1 MKHTLAMLFAM
12 LFVPLDVVHG
22 ADSPPATPQ
31 PAGLATAA
39 IFSDHLMLQREAKVP
54 VWGTARAGESV
65 SVTFAGQTK
74 SAVAGADGRWRVV
87 LDPLKAG
94 HAGALVVQAASSI
107 TINDVHVGD
116 VWLCAGD
123 AFLSR
128 TVSNVRS
135 ARSELASRDLP
146 PVRLFRVNTK
156 AAKEPQSDLSG
167 SWTIPT
173 ARTSATSRRLHI
185 CLRRRCRLRRECL
198 WASSR
203 PPILRR

>member
-1 MKHTLAMLFAM
+1 MKQTLALLFAM
-12 LFVPLDVVHG
+12 LFVPRDMVHG
-22 ADSPPATPQ
+22 ADSPPAAPK
-31 PAGLATAA
+31 PADLATAA
-39 IFSDHLMLQREAKVP
+39 IFSDHLVLQREAKVP

-74 SAVAGADGRWRVV
+74 SAVAGTDGRWRVV

-107 TINDVHVGD
+107 TINDVQAGD

-128 TVSNVRS
+128 TVTSVRS
-135 ARSELASRDLP
+135 ARSELASKELP
-146 PVRLFRVNTK
+146 TVRLFRVIAK
-156 AAKEPQSDLSG
+156 AAQEPQPELSG
-167 SWTIPT
+167 SWTIADRKNIGDFPRS
-173 ARTSATSRRLHI
+173 RT
-185 CLRRRCRLRRECL
+185 CLRRRCRPRRECL

-203 PPILRR
+203 PQIRRR